1 MRVGE
6 GGEIAQLHHGRL
18 QTMSAR
24 RAVFYS
30 QIGNFVA
37 HSFKKLL
44 TCKHILPQ
52 SLAQSVRVVAAQTYR
67 VVVVY
72 LYIFK
77 TVVAEHIYDLLL
89 EIRLDRRK

>member
-1 MRVGE
+1 ME
-6 GGEIAQLHHGRL
+6 GSRRCPPDEQFSIAKSGI
-18 QTMSAR
+18 S
-24 RAVFYS
+24 
-30 QIGNFVA
+30 VA
-37 HSFKKLL
+37 HSFKKFL

-52 SLAQSVRVVAAQTYR
+52 SLAQAVRVIASQTYR

-72 LYIFK
+72 FYIFK